1 VASVFLLK
9 KNSLRSD
16 IFFWRKIQIPPRAEL
31 TTEGSRSVKRGK
43 ATGKV
48 DLDIPELHVDR
59 GVGVFS
65 LARKK
70 MSERSEFFFQ
80 KKKYPHPPYSPAKPQ
95 ATKECE

>member
-1 VASVFLLK
+1 MASVFFLK

-31 TTEGSRSVKRGK
+31 TTEGSRSAKRGK

-59 GVGVFS
+59 GLGLFF

-80 KKKYPHPPYSPAKPQ
+80 KKKYPHPPYPPAKPQ